1 MTDDKSPL
9 PGRACF
15 SFLAKH
21 LEKSSHCCG
30 AWGKSAQAHWKS
42 HVSGKI
48 MFLYSCFS
56 ANTVEQ
62 IIENLRQDG
71 SPFAIEQMKVT
82 YGSFL
87 SRLTMDTLGQGSR
100 SGGCQ

>member
-1 MTDDKSPL
+1 MTKALSQEGHAFPSLQSTLKSL
-9 PGRACF
+9 LIAVGLGERV
-15 SFLAKH
+15 LR
-21 LEKSSHCCG
+21 LTG
-30 AWGKSAQAHWKS
+30 N